1 MTVQI
6 PESHKDLL
14 IEPID
19 GVLTTLMPDGQ
30 PQMSIVWADY
40 DGQHVLINTTL
51 ERQKGQNMLANPKVN
66 VLMIDPKN
74 VARFL
79 EVRGEV
85 EEITQE
91 GAIAHAD
98 KQTQAYSN
106 GVQRRFYG
114 DIYPEDQQEKE
125 TRVIVKISPKK
136 VTTNAIFS

>member
-1 MTVQI
+1 MTAII
-6 PESHKDLL
+6 PDSHLDLL
-14 IEPID
+14 LEPID

-30 PQMSIVWADY
+30 PQMSIVWGDY
-40 DGQHVLINTTL
+40 DGQYVLINTTL

-85 EEITQE
+85 TEITQE
-91 GAIAHAD
+91 GAIDHAD
-98 KQTQAYSN
+98 KQTKAYTKN
-106 GVQRRFYG
+106 AKERFYG
-114 DIYPEDQQEKE
+114 EIYPLEQQEKD
-125 TRVIVKISPKK
+125 TRVIVKILPKK

>member
-1 MTVQI
+1 MAATI
-6 PESHKDLL
+6 PESHLDLL
-14 IEPID
+14 LDPVD
-19 GVLTTLMPDGQ
+19 GVLTTMMPDGQ

-40 DGQHVLINTTL
+40 DGEHVLINTTL
-51 ERQKGQNMLANPKVN
+51 ERQKGKNMLTNPLVN

-74 VARFL
+74 VARFV

-85 EEITQE
+85 VEITQD

-98 KQTQAYSN
+98 RQTRAYSN
-106 GVQRRFYG
+106 DTKRHFYG
-114 DIYPEDQQEKE
+114 DIYPKGQQQKE

>member
-1 MTVQI
+1 MTAII
-6 PESHKDLL
+6 PDSHLDLL
-14 IEPID
+14 LEPID

-30 PQMSIVWADY
+30 PQMSIVWGDY

-85 EEITQE
+85 TEITQE
-91 GAIAHAD
+91 GAIDHAD
-98 KQTQAYSN
+98 KQTKAYTKN
-106 GVQRRFYG
+106 AKERFYG
-114 DIYPEDQQEKE
+114 EIYPLEQQEKE
-125 TRVIVKISPKK
+125 TRVIVKILPKK